1 MPPVVGGEI
10 AKRILYV
17 LLTGLVVLATGC
29 GGGGSG
35 NDNAY
40 INEATGS
47 TNGAVPDERVGIKPP
62 PTKELTGTGDVMK
75 AARDAHCFLRRN
87 EEASGDKVVSL
98 NGPTPEYEREPP
110 ISGPHV
116 APPHQQADGAYLT
129 MPDQRTTVAS
139 LAQGRMT
146 IQYAPDLPEEIQLQ
160 VKGLY
165 DSMHGGTLFFPND
178 EMNYAIAATTWA
190 NGLFCAGF
198 EGAKTMAA
206 IRTFGKETW
215 GKYGDVPVNK
225 YPPVGPTPANP
236 EEPSETSNG

>member
-1 MPPVVGGEI
+1 MR
-10 AKRILYV
+10 KRIILALV
-17 LLTGLVVLATGC
+17 AGLVVLGGC
-29 GGGGSG
+29 GGGSDNG
-35 NDNAY
+35 NSKAH

-47 TNGAVPDERVGIKPP
+47 ANGAVPDERVGTTPP
-62 PTKELTGTGDVMK
+62 PVKEFTGTGNVMK

-87 EEASGDKVVSL
+87 EEVSGDKVVPLS
-98 NGPTPEYEREPP
+98 GPTPKYEREPP

-146 IQYAPDLPEEIQLQ
+146 IQYAPDLPEEVQLAL
-160 VKGLY
+160 KGLY

-178 EMNYAIAATTWA
+178 EMMYAIAATTWS
-190 NGLFCAGF
+190 NGLFCAGY
-198 EGAKTMAA
+198 EGAATMNA

-215 GKYGDVPVNK
+215 GKYGDVPVDK
-225 YPPVGPTPANP
+225 FPPEGPTPADP
-236 EEPSETSNG
+236 EEPHGTSNG